1 MNLPIAV
8 RSCALALL
16 FTTVC
21 LRSAPLEAQGKDWSR
36 SVRFP
41 KGEKRVVLFNGRDLT
56 GWEGRVERYWS
67 VEEGVI
73 RGANEDEVP
82 ASTYLFTKKSYRNFR
97 LLFEVKQTRGERYS
111 TMHSAVGALG
121 EMFSDK
127 DDRYSF
133 RGPLLMFCNDWGIW
147 DANRRDRIYPAGAGR
162 VDHPAEK
169 VGGWN
174 KIEILVLG
182 NRIRMV
188 LNGKMAMDFTDKP
201 EMLLESPIGLQ
212 LHSNTRPQEW
222 RFRGLVLGENP
233 KNTLL
238 TVSKGEAE
246 KEPEF
251 KH

>member
-1 MNLPIAV
+1 MKPHIAV
-8 RSCALALL
+8 RFRALSLL
-16 FTTVC
+16 FALFC
-21 LRSAPLEAQGKDWSR
+21 LRSPSLHAQEKDWAR

-56 GWEGRVERYWS
+56 GWEGRIERYWS
-67 VEEGVI
+67 VDEGVI
-73 RGANEDEVP
+73 KGANEDEVP

-97 LLFEVKQTRGERYS
+97 LLLEVKQTRGERYS
-111 TMHSAVGALG
+111 PMHSAVGALG

-127 DDRYSF
+127 DDKYSF

-147 DANRRDRIYPAGAGR
+147 DANRRNRIYPAGAGR

-169 VGGWN
+169 VGEWN
-174 KIEILVLG
+174 KIEILVVG

-201 EMLLESPIGLQ
+201 EMLMESPIGLQ
-212 LHSNTRPQEW
+212 LHSNDRPQEW

-238 TVSKGEAE
+238 TLGKGEE
-246 KEPEF
+246 GKKIELRY
-251 KH
+251 